1 MAISSTSPA
10 PDTGSDAFL
19 AASRDAELP
28 VTPGHVTIAS
38 SAPDAG
44 SGALSRDTPV
54 MLGHVTSNVISQPVN
69 MLAPPPTSTTPS
81 VPPPSE
87 LSAPAVTDW
96 SAELCRRWSESHITR
111 LERRRLNN
119 PYAKVT
125 TWQENCNAMDQT
137 IHDLRRY
144 NVKLA
149 KNIMWWEEQ
158 HEQDLKNDDRDVDTF
173 CSQLEEARKHRKHR
187 RVVDAWRK
195 HLFEQKKGK
204 SREER
209 RHLDELRR
217 EGPPPGW
224 EPSEYG
230 GRMGGWE
237 MRDGR
242 WETGD
247 GRWEMGHGRQ
257 ETGDGT
263 REMGHGT
270 RDTGHGTRDMGH
282 GTRDTGHGTRD
293 TGHGTRDMGHRTWDT
308 GQDNWEEVTWDTGLR
323 SRGLVPRP
331 AGCKPVSQA
340 PLVPPAECKALCLL
354 PVLKAQRAWTHHNIM
369 GDRFCGYRK
378 NGQWVNMGMG
388 RWRMEK
394 WEEEDRRMGEW
405 ENRRTGEREIGK
417 QKIGQRHGRIFWEGQ
432 D

>member
-54 MLGHVTSNVISQPVN
+54 MLGHVTRQEPRPTVDWNARLLQGFDASFAARLQQCHRQPVN
-69 MLAPPPTSTTPS
+69 MLASPPTSTTPS

-96 SAELCRRWSESHITR
+96 SAELHRRWSESHITR

-119 PYAKVT
+119 PYAK
-125 TWQENCNAMDQT
+125 
-137 IHDLRRY
+137 
-144 NVKLA
+144 LA
-149 KNIMWWEEQ
+149 KDIMWWEEQ

-173 CSQLEEARKHRKHR
+173 CSQLEEARKHQKHR

-224 EPSEYG
+224 EPSE
-230 GRMGGWE
+230 
-237 MRDGR
+237 
-242 WETGD
+242 
-247 GRWEMGHGRQ
+247 
-257 ETGDGT
+257 
-263 REMGHGT
+263 
-270 RDTGHGTRDMGH
+270 
-282 GTRDTGHGTRD
+282 
-293 TGHGTRDMGHRTWDT
+293 
-308 GQDNWEEVTWDTGLR
+308 
-323 SRGLVPRP
+323 
-331 AGCKPVSQA
+331 
-340 PLVPPAECKALCLL
+340 
-354 PVLKAQRAWTHHNIM
+354 
-369 GDRFCGYRK
+369 
-378 NGQWVNMGMG
+378 
-388 RWRMEK
+388 
-394 WEEEDRRMGEW
+394 
-405 ENRRTGEREIGK
+405 
-417 QKIGQRHGRIFWEGQ
+417 
-432 D
+432 

>member
-1 MAISSTSPA
+1 MAISCTSPA

-19 AASRDAELP
+19 AVSRDAELP
-28 VTPGHVTIAS
+28 VTPGHITIAS

-54 MLGHVTSNVISQPVN
+54 MLGHVTRQEPRPTVDWNARLLQGFDASFAARLQQRHRQPVN

-96 SAELCRRWSESHITR
+96 SAELCHRWSKSHITR

-125 TWQENCNAMDQT
+125 TWQENHNAMDQT

-149 KNIMWWEEQ
+149 KDIMWWEEQ

-204 SREER
+204 SQEER

-224 EPSEYG
+224 EPSE
-230 GRMGGWE
+230 
-237 MRDGR
+237 
-242 WETGD
+242 
-247 GRWEMGHGRQ
+247 
-257 ETGDGT
+257 
-263 REMGHGT
+263 
-270 RDTGHGTRDMGH
+270 
-282 GTRDTGHGTRD
+282 
-293 TGHGTRDMGHRTWDT
+293 
-308 GQDNWEEVTWDTGLR
+308 
-323 SRGLVPRP
+323 
-331 AGCKPVSQA
+331 
-340 PLVPPAECKALCLL
+340 
-354 PVLKAQRAWTHHNIM
+354 
-369 GDRFCGYRK
+369 
-378 NGQWVNMGMG
+378 
-388 RWRMEK
+388 
-394 WEEEDRRMGEW
+394 
-405 ENRRTGEREIGK
+405 
-417 QKIGQRHGRIFWEGQ
+417 
-432 D
+432 